1 VAGRI
6 RARLGESFGAFRDV
20 FANPNLRRVELA
32 WAGTNIGRWAYFVAL
47 AVYAYEQG
55 GAAAVGLVAL
65 IRMFPSAIAAPFTSI
80 LGDRYPRQRVMFL
93 ASVGQ
98 AATIGGAA
106 AIALADG
113 AAPLVYT
120 FVGLN
125 SIIGTAFR
133 PAQAAVLPSLAKTP
147 KELTAANV
155 VASTVE
161 SIGIFIGP
169 AIGGTILAFSS
180 SGTVFAVTSVT
191 FLWSAFLIARLDVPP
206 AEPRERPSEGKLR
219 QAFAGFGTILTNRPL
234 RLLEAMAAAQTLV
247 AGAFNVLVVVSA
259 LELLDIG
266 KGGVGAL
273 NSAVGVGGL
282 IGALVAA
289 VLVGRERLAGHFAF
303 GMLLWGIPIALI
315 GIFPDSIVALPLLLV
330 VGIGNTIVDVAGLTL
345 LQRAVPDNVMARV
358 FGAVNSVTVGTLGL
372 GAMLAPLLIELI
384 GIRGALIATGAL
396 LPVLTALLFRGLA
409 ELDTGAIVEKEKLD
423 LLRSHP
429 IFAPLPEPS
438 LETLA
443 AKLAEVRHSAGE
455 TVFRQGDYG
464 DRYYLIAD
472 GTVDVTVDGQRT
484 RSLGPGEGF
493 GEIALLRDVPRT
505 ATVTAAS
512 DVKLYALERDD
523 FIAVVT
529 GHADSAE
536 RADALIASRTGTL
549 RAELGTV
556 Y

>member
-55 GAAAVGLVAL
+55 GATAVGLVAL

-133 PAQAAVLPSLAKTP
+133 PAQAAVLPSLARTP

-180 SGTVFAVTSVT
+180 SGTVFAVTAVT

-206 AEPRERPSEGKLR
+206 AEPRERPREGKLR